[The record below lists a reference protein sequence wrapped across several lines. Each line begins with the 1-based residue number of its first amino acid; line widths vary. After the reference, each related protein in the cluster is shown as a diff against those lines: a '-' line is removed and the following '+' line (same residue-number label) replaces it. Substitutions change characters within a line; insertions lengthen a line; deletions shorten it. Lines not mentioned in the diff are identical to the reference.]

1 MDPTLIAG
9 LLAIV
14 AVVAYF
20 LFTKAP
26 KVALAHHYRK
36 FKIIEK
42 TDISSNTRRFR
53 LALQSPTT
61 SLGLPVG
68 DSVFLSATID
78 GQVVAKPYT
87 PISSNDDL
95 GFVDFCIKIY
105 PNGRMTQHLDSL
117 NVGDFIRMKGPNG
130 SIQYRGAGQF
140 RLGRTVKQ
148 IRHVAMVAGGSGIT
162 PMFQVMRA
170 ISKEHGGAD
179 VPTVSLI
186 FGNQTEEDILLR
198 SELEQM
204 AKQSNIRVHFTL
216 DKPPANWTGSKG
228 FVTADMLAAHL
239 PAASEDTLV
248 LLCGPEPMVRS
259 AERNLESLGHKSSH
273 IKFF

>member
-1 MDPTLIAG
+1 MWDAESKFRLRPPDVAAVRVCIAFRSTATLARFCAMDPTLIAG

-26 KVALAHHYRK
+26 KGPFSILCCDLMLSPFFEFLVLGRAVALAHHYRK

-162 PMFQVMRA
+162 PMFQV
-170 ISKEHGGAD
+170 
-179 VPTVSLI
+179 
-186 FGNQTEEDILLR
+186 
-198 SELEQM
+198 
-204 AKQSNIRVHFTL
+204 
-216 DKPPANWTGSKG
+216 
-228 FVTADMLAAHL
+228 
-239 PAASEDTLV
+239 
-248 LLCGPEPMVRS
+248 
-259 AERNLESLGHKSSH
+259 
-273 IKFF
+273 